1 MKVIVIGSTG
11 TIGSAV
17 VKALE
22 ANGHQ
27 VTGVHRKSDPPFDI
41 QKPEL
46 LAAVFAKTGKVD
58 AVVSCAG
65 GGAFGKSL
73 EELTD
78 QDLAFSLSDK
88 LMGQVNVIRNSLKH
102 LNDGGSITV
111 TSGTLAR
118 DPMPKT
124 SAISM
129 INAGIEGFAIGA
141 ALDAPRGIRINAVAP
156 PWIKETLEAYKM
168 DSAHGQPAADCAK
181 VYLGVVE
188 GKDTGKVVPTKS

>member
-1 MKVIVIGSTG
+1 MKIIVIGASG

-22 ANGHQ
+22 AKGHEI
-27 VTGVHRKSDPPFDI
+27 TGVHRKSSPPFDL
-41 QKPEL
+41 QKPETL
-46 LAAVFAKTGKVD
+46 DAIFAKTGNVD

-65 GGAFGKSL
+65 SGAFGKSL

-78 QDLAFSLSDK
+78 QDLAFSVSDK
-88 LMGQVNVIRNSLKH
+88 LLGQVNVIRRSLKH
-102 LNDGGSITV
+102 VNDGGSITV
-111 TSGTLAR
+111 TSGSLAR
-118 DPMPKT
+118 QPMPRT
-124 SAISM
+124 AAISM

-168 DSAHGQPAADCAK
+168 DATHGQPATDCAK
-181 VYLGVVE
+181 VYVAVVE
-188 GKDTGKVVPTKS
+188 GTQNGQIVPTT

>member
-1 MKVIVIGSTG
+1 MKVLVIGASG
-11 TIGSAV
+11 IIGSAV
-17 VKALE
+17 VKAFE
-22 ANGHQ
+22 SRGHQ
-27 VTGVHRKSDPPFDI
+27 VTGVHRKSDPPFDL
-41 QKPEL
+41 QKPESL
-46 LAAVFAKTGKVD
+46 DAVFAKIGKVD

-78 QDLAFSLSDK
+78 QDLAFSVSDK
-88 LMGQVNVIRNSLKH
+88 LMGQVNVIRHSLKH
-102 LNDGGSITV
+102 VSDGGSITV
-111 TSGTLAR
+111 TSGSLAR

-156 PWIKETLEAYKM
+156 PWIKETLELYKM
-168 DSAHGQPAADCAK
+168 DATHGQPAAECAMAY
-181 VYLGVVE
+181 VGVVE
-188 GKDTGKVVPTKS
+188 GKDTGKIVPTK